1 MRAVVGATAVAL
13 VISGCAGG
21 SSAPGAT
28 RASTPKPSTR
38 VLAIT
43 SNQSAAQGP
52 CGRGG
57 SAAQYTRGIWIWME
71 TRSYSQVLGSSG
83 GPPRLASYARR
94 CGVATAY
101 YAIRH
106 PSLPN
111 YLAAV
116 SGSTG
121 GVTTDCSPTS
131 CPQRRTTIFR
141 QLTARGRQW
150 RAPPRENQAPPAP
163 AAYRRHTPR
172 PHPPL
177 SFPRPRA
184 WWFP

>member
-57 SAAQYTRGIWIWME
+57 SAAQYTRVIWIWME
-71 TRSYSQVLGSSG
+71 NRSYSQVLGSSG
-83 GPPRLASYARR
+83 GAPRLGSPPRR

-141 QLTARGRQW
+141 QLTARG
-150 RAPPRENQAPPAP
+150 PRGAGGGGNTGGG
-163 AAYRRHTPR
+163 R
-172 PHPPL
+172 
-177 SFPRPRA
+177 
-184 WWFP
+184 

>member
-1 MRAVVGATAVAL
+1 MRAVMGATAAAL
-13 VISGCAGG
+13 VITSCAGG

-28 RASTPKPSTR
+28 RVRAPTPSTR
-38 VLAIT
+38 VLATT
-43 SNQSAAQGP
+43 STQTAAQGP

-57 SAAQYTRGIWIWME
+57 SAAQYTRVIWIWME
-71 TRSYSQVLGSSG
+71 NRSYSQVLGPG
-83 GPPRLASYARR
+83 GGAPRLASYARR

-121 GVTTDCSPTS
+121 GVTTACSPGT
-131 CPQRRTTIFR
+131 CLQRR
-141 QLTARGRQW
+141 
-150 RAPPRENQAPPAP
+150 AP
-163 AAYRRHTPR
+163 
-172 PHPPL
+172 L
-177 SFPRPRA
+177 
-184 WWFP
+184 